1 MVWPQYFDDICY
13 TPANIDRP
21 VGFDRAGP
29 IGAYHMIAQNLGA
42 ISKQISKAAI
52 DSGRSPSEITL
63 IGVTKTKPLEMIK
76 KAFEAGLTDVGENY
90 VEDFSDKQTSYH
102 PSGLNYHFIGRLPTK
117 KVRKIV
123 GKAHLIHS
131 VGSIKLAKKIDFVSS
146 EEKIRQDI
154 LIQVNQGGELSKS
167 GIEPDDLEALMEEA
181 LALPNIKI
189 RGLMSIPP
197 FHEPAKPY
205 FTQLRHFRDNLQEK
219 TGTELPCLSMGMSGD
234 FVEAISEGA
243 THIRVG
249 TAIFGSR

>member
-1 MVWPQYFDDICY
+1 MVWPQYFDNICH
-13 TPANIDRP
+13 TSANLDRIT
-21 VGFDRAGP
+21 GSDRAGSV
-29 IGAYHMIAQNLGA
+29 GEYHMIAQNLGA

-63 IGVTKTKPLEMIK
+63 IGVTKTKPLEMIIE
-76 KAFEAGLTDVGENY
+76 AFEVGLTDIGENY
-90 VEDFSDKQTSYH
+90 VDDFLDKQTSYH
-102 PSGLNYHFIGRLPTK
+102 PSGLNYHFIGRLPTR

-123 GKAHLIHS
+123 GKAHLVHS
-131 VGSIKLAKKIDFVSS
+131 VGSVKLAKKIDFVSS

-181 LALPNIKI
+181 LAFPNIRI

-197 FHEPAKPY
+197 FHKPAQPY
-205 FTQLRHFRDNLQEK
+205 FTQLRHLRDNLREK
-219 TGTELPCLSMGMSGD
+219 LEIELPFLSMGMSGD

-249 TAIFGSR
+249 TSIFGSR

>member
-1 MVWPQYFDDICY
+1 MAVVWSQYFDDICN

-52 DSGRSPSEITL
+52 DSGRSPSEIIL

-205 FTQLRHFRDNLQEK
+205 FTQLRHLRDKLQEK
-219 TGTELPCLSMGMSGD
+219 TGTELPFLSMGMSEYGLPK
-234 FVEAISEGA
+234 FLSHWIAFLGLSL
-243 THIRVG
+243 
-249 TAIFGSR
+249 

>member
-1 MVWPQYFDDICY
+1 
-13 TPANIDRP
+13 
-21 VGFDRAGP
+21 
-29 IGAYHMIAQNLGA
+29 MIAQNLGD

-76 KAFEAGLTDVGENY
+76 KAFKAGLTDVGENY

-131 VGSIKLAKKIDFVSS
+131 VGSVKLAKKIDFVSS
-146 EEKIRQDI
+146 EEKISQDI

-167 GIEPDDLEALMEEA
+167 GMELDNLEALVEEA
-181 LALPNIKI
+181 LALPNIRI
-189 RGLMSIPP
+189 QGLMSIPP
-197 FHEPAKPY
+197 FHKPAQPY
-205 FTQLRHFRDNLQEK
+205 FTQLRHIRDNLQEK
-219 TGTELPCLSMGMSGD
+219 LRIELPFLSMGMSGD

-249 TAIFGSR
+249 TSIFGKR

>member
-1 MVWPQYFDDICY
+1 
-13 TPANIDRP
+13 
-21 VGFDRAGP
+21 
-29 IGAYHMIAQNLGA
+29 MIAQNLGA

-52 DSGRSPSEITL
+52 DSDRSPSEITL

-76 KAFEAGLTDVGENY
+76 KAFGAGLTDVGENY

-131 VGSIKLAKKIDFVSS
+131 VGSVKLAKKIDFVSL
-146 EEKIRQDI
+146 EEKVRQDI
-154 LIQVNQGGELSKS
+154 LIQINQGGELSKS
-167 GIEPDDLEALMEEA
+167 GVEPDNLEALVEEA
-181 LALPNIKI
+181 LTLSNIRI

-197 FHEPAKPY
+197 FHEPAQPY
-205 FTQLRHFRDNLQEK
+205 FTQLRHLRDNLQEK
-219 TGTELPCLSMGMSGD
+219 MGIELPFLSMGMSGD

>member
-205 FTQLRHFRDNLQEK
+205 FTQLRHLRDNLQEK
-219 TGTELPCLSMGMSGD
+219 LGIELPFLSMGMSGD

>member
-1 MVWPQYFDDICY
+1 
-13 TPANIDRP
+13 
-21 VGFDRAGP
+21 
-29 IGAYHMIAQNLGA
+29 MIAQNLGA

-131 VGSIKLAKKIDFVSS
+131 VGSIKLAKKIDFVSF

-167 GIEPDDLEALMEEA
+167 GIE
-181 LALPNIKI
+181 
-189 RGLMSIPP
+189 S
-197 FHEPAKPY
+197 
-205 FTQLRHFRDNLQEK
+205 DNL
-219 TGTELPCLSMGMSGD
+219 EL
-234 FVEAISEGA
+234 
-243 THIRVG
+243 
-249 TAIFGSR
+249 

>member
-1 MVWPQYFDDICY
+1 
-13 TPANIDRP
+13 
-21 VGFDRAGP
+21 
-29 IGAYHMIAQNLGA
+29 MIAQNLGA

-52 DSGRSPSEITL
+52 DSDRSPSEITL

-131 VGSIKLAKKIDFVSS
+131 VGSVKLVKKIDFVSL
-146 EEKIRQDI
+146 EEKVRQDI

-167 GIEPDDLEALMEEA
+167 GVEPDNLEALVKEVSI
-181 LALPNIKI
+181 LPNIRI

-197 FHEPAKPY
+197 FHEPAQPY
-205 FTQLRHFRDNLQEK
+205 FTQLRHLRDNLQEK
-219 TGTELPCLSMGMSGD
+219 MGIELPFLSMGMSGD

>member
-1 MVWPQYFDDICY
+1 MVWPQYFDDICH

-63 IGVTKTKPLEMIK
+63 IGVTKTKPLETIK
-76 KAFEAGLTDVGENY
+76 KAFETGLTDVGENY
-90 VEDFSDKQTSYH
+90 VEDFLDKQTSYH

-117 KVRKIV
+117 KARKIV

-131 VGSIKLAKKIDFVSS
+131 VGSMKLAKKIDFVSS
-146 EEKIRQDI
+146 EEQVCQDI

-167 GIEPDDLEALMEEA
+167 GIEPNDLEGLVEEA
-181 LALPNIKI
+181 LALPNIRI
-189 RGLMSIPP
+189 WGLMSIPP
-197 FHEPAKPY
+197 FHEPAQPY
-205 FTQLRHFRDNLQEK
+205 FTQLRHLRDNLQEK

>member
-1 MVWPQYFDDICY
+1 
-13 TPANIDRP
+13 
-21 VGFDRAGP
+21 
-29 IGAYHMIAQNLGA
+29 MIAQNLGA

-76 KAFEAGLTDVGENY
+76 KAFEAGLTDIGENY

-131 VGSIKLAKKIDFVSS
+131 VGSVKLAKKIDFVSS
-146 EEKIRQDI
+146 EEKVRQDI

-167 GIEPDDLEALMEEA
+167 GVEPDNLEALVKEVSI
-181 LALPNIKI
+181 LPNIRI

-197 FHEPAKPY
+197 FHEPAQPY
-205 FTQLRHFRDNLQEK
+205 FTQLRHLRDNLQEK
-219 TGTELPCLSMGMSGD
+219 MGIELPFLSMGMSGD
-234 FVEAISEGA
+234 FVEAIFEGA

>member
-249 TAIFGSR
+249 TSIFGSR

>member
-1 MVWPQYFDDICY
+1 
-13 TPANIDRP
+13 
-21 VGFDRAGP
+21 
-29 IGAYHMIAQNLGA
+29 MIAQNLGA
-42 ISKQISKAAI
+42 ISKQISKTAI

-63 IGVTKTKPLEMIK
+63 IGVTKTKPLKMIK

-131 VGSIKLAKKIDFVSS
+131 VGSIKLAKKIDFVSF
-146 EEKIRQDI
+146 EEKICQDI

-167 GIEPDDLEALMEEA
+167 GIEPDNLEALMEEA

-249 TAIFGSR
+249 TSIFGSR

>member
-131 VGSIKLAKKIDFVSS
+131 VGSIKLAKKIDFVSF

>member
-1 MVWPQYFDDICY
+1 
-13 TPANIDRP
+13 
-21 VGFDRAGP
+21 
-29 IGAYHMIAQNLGA
+29 MIAQNLGA

-131 VGSIKLAKKIDFVSS
+131 VGSVKLVNKIDFVSS
-146 EEKIRQDI
+146 EEKISQDI
-154 LIQVNQGGELSKS
+154 LIQVNQGDELSKS
-167 GIEPDDLEALMEEA
+167 GIDPDDLESLVEES
-181 LALPNIKI
+181 LTLSNIRI

-197 FHEPAKPY
+197 FHEPAQPHFY
-205 FTQLRHFRDNLQEK
+205 QLRHLRDNLQEK
-219 TGTELPCLSMGMSGD
+219 LGIELPFLSMGMSGD

-249 TAIFGSR
+249 TSIFGSR

>member
-1 MVWPQYFDDICY
+1 
-13 TPANIDRP
+13 
-21 VGFDRAGP
+21 
-29 IGAYHMIAQNLGA
+29 MIAQNLGA

-52 DSGRSPSEITL
+52 DSGRSPSEIIL

-90 VEDFSDKQTSYH
+90 IEDFSDKQTSYH

-131 VGSIKLAKKIDFVSS
+131 VGSVKLVNKIDFVSS
-146 EEKIRQDI
+146 EEKVRQDI

-167 GIEPDDLEALMEEA
+167 GIEPDNLELLIEEA
-181 LALPNIKI
+181 LTLSNIRI

-197 FHEPAKPY
+197 FHEPAQPY
-205 FTQLRHFRDNLQEK
+205 FTQLRHLRDNLQEIL
-219 TGTELPCLSMGMSGD
+219 GIDLPFLSM
-234 FVEAISEGA
+234 
-243 THIRVG
+243 
-249 TAIFGSR
+249 

>member
-1 MVWPQYFDDICY
+1 
-13 TPANIDRP
+13 
-21 VGFDRAGP
+21 
-29 IGAYHMIAQNLGA
+29 MIAQNLDA

-52 DSGRSPSEITL
+52 DSGRPPSEITL
-63 IGVTKTKPLEMIK
+63 IGVTKTKPLEMTK

-131 VGSIKLAKKIDFVSS
+131 VGSVKLVNKIDFVCS
-146 EEKIRQDI
+146 EEKVRQDI

-167 GIEPDDLEALMEEA
+167 GIEPDNLEASIEEV
-181 LALPNIKI
+181 LALPNIRI

-197 FHEPAKPY
+197 FHEPAQPY
-205 FTQLRHFRDNLQEK
+205 FTQLRHLRDNLQEK
-219 TGTELPCLSMGMSGD
+219 TETELPFLSMGMSED
-234 FVEAISEGA
+234 FVEAIFEGA

-249 TAIFGSR
+249 TSIFGSR

>member
-1 MVWPQYFDDICY
+1 
-13 TPANIDRP
+13 
-21 VGFDRAGP
+21 
-29 IGAYHMIAQNLGA
+29 MIAQNLDA

-131 VGSIKLAKKIDFVSS
+131 VGSMKLAKKIDFVSS
-146 EEKIRQDI
+146 EEQVCQDI
-154 LIQVNQGGELSKS
+154 LTDLFLGTNEIYFIDQFHGTNRMNQVGFTYYL
-167 GIEPDDLEALMEEA
+167 PDL
-181 LALPNIKI
+181 
-189 RGLMSIPP
+189 
-197 FHEPAKPY
+197 
-205 FTQLRHFRDNLQEK
+205 
-219 TGTELPCLSMGMSGD
+219 
-234 FVEAISEGA
+234 
-243 THIRVG
+243 
-249 TAIFGSR
+249 FGR

>member
-1 MVWPQYFDDICY
+1 
-13 TPANIDRP
+13 
-21 VGFDRAGP
+21 
-29 IGAYHMIAQNLGA
+29 MIAQNLGA

-131 VGSIKLAKKIDFVSS
+131 VGSIKLAKKIAFWRYSCRC
-146 EEKIRQDI
+146 IFWGRW
-154 LIQVNQGGELSKS
+154 
-167 GIEPDDLEALMEEA
+167 
-181 LALPNIKI
+181 
-189 RGLMSIPP
+189 
-197 FHEPAKPY
+197 
-205 FTQLRHFRDNLQEK
+205 TK
-219 TGTELPCLSMGMSGD
+219 TFPKCIC
-234 FVEAISEGA
+234 IS
-243 THIRVG
+243 TR
-249 TAIFGSR
+249 TKR

>member
-131 VGSIKLAKKIDFVSS
+131 VGSIKLAKKIDFVSF

-197 FHEPAKPY
+197 FHEPAKPD